1 MLPTEVSIGLGTW
14 IAVPLLGA
22 LIGYITNRLAVKMI
36 FRPIEP
42 VKVFGVTVQGLMGKR
57 QKELAASIGR
67 VVGKH
72 LIDHDD
78 IVRGLS
84 TMDMEGLI
92 GNGLDEALSSK
103 LGELRKIPLV
113 GNFLTDERIGDLKQG
128 LIHSLASNSDALAD
142 ELARALEEGFDIEA
156 LVAEKVSA
164 FPIERL
170 EELVLEV
177 SERELRAIEVLGGVL
192 GFLIGLGQVALLGLL

>member
-1 MLPTEVSIGLGTW
+1 MLSTEVSIGPGTW

-36 FRPIEP
+36 FRPINP
-42 VKVFGVTVQGLMGKR
+42 VKVLGITVQGLMGKR
-57 QKELAASIGR
+57 QEELAASIGR

-72 LIDHDD
+72 LVEHDD
-78 IVRGLS
+78 IVRGLAS
-84 TMDMEGLI
+84 IDMEGLI
-92 GNGLDEALSSK
+92 GRGLDEALSSK

-128 LIHSLASNSDALAD
+128 LIHSLAANNDALAD
-142 ELARALEEGFDIEA
+142 ELERALKEGFDIET

-164 FPIERL
+164 FPIEQL
-170 EELVLEV
+170 EQLVLEV

-192 GFLIGLGQVALLGLL
+192 GCLIGLGQVAVLGLL